1 MEKVMKKKICFI
13 YTGGTI
19 GMTATKSGYVPK
31 KNYLE
36 QALHQIPDLQNEKM
50 PDWDLIEFDPLLD
63 SSNIT
68 VYEWNKIGA
77 VIYEK
82 YDAYDGFVVLHGTD
96 TMAYTA
102 SALSFMLE
110 GLNKPVIFTGSQI
123 PIGELRSDAR
133 GNLVTAALLASMD
146 QCREVCLYFAGKLLR
161 GNRATKISSDEM
173 TAFDTPNMPK
183 LAIAG
188 INIKFHEDV
197 LLPPSGEK
205 LRMVPFSP
213 DVPIAVLKVF
223 PGIQFRLFEGI
234 MTEKLKGLVLEGFGA
249 GNIPQ
254 YDDSLIP
261 IVEKAAK
268 NGTIIIV
275 CTQCMR
281 GSVQLGAY
289 ETSNALKKAGAL
301 CGYDMTAEAAVAK
314 LYYLFSKGCTM
325 EEIKTLMETSIRG
338 ELTN

>member
-1 MEKVMKKKICFI
+1 MVS
-13 YTGGTI
+13 
-19 GMTATKSGYVPK
+19 TKSGYAPQK
-31 KNYLE
+31 DYLE
-36 QALHQIPDLQNEKM
+36 HALHQIRDFQNESM
-50 PDWDLIEFDPLLD
+50 PQWDLIEFDPLLD

-68 VYEWNKIGA
+68 VYEWNKIGS

-82 YDAYDGFVVLHGTD
+82 YDEYEGFVVLHGTD

-133 GNLVTAALLASMD
+133 ENLVTAALLASMD
-146 QCREVCLYFAGKLLR
+146 QCREVCLYFGGKLLR

-183 LAIAG
+183 LAVAG
-188 INIKFHEDV
+188 IDIKFHEDV
-197 LLPPSGEK
+197 LLPPAEGEF
-205 LRMVPFSP
+205 RMIPFLP

-223 PGIQFRLFEGI
+223 PGIQFSLFEGI
-234 MTEKLKGLVLEGFGA
+234 MTEKLKGLVLESFGA

-254 YDDSLIP
+254 YDSSLIP
-261 IVEKAAK
+261 IVEKAVK

-289 ETSNALKKAGAL
+289 ETSNALMEAGAL
-301 CGYDMTAEAAVAK
+301 SGYDMTAEAAVAK
-314 LYYLFSKGCTM
+314 LYYLFSKGCSM
-325 EEIKTLMETSIRG
+325 EEIKVLMETSLRG
-338 ELTN
+338 ELTNRNKESVK

>member
-1 MEKVMKKKICFI
+1 MV
-13 YTGGTI
+13 
-19 GMTATKSGYVPK
+19 ATQNGYAPRK
-31 KNYLE
+31 DYLAN
-36 QALHQIPDLQNEKM
+36 ALKQIRDLQNDKM
-50 PDWDLIEFDPLLD
+50 PQWDLIEFDPLLD

-68 VYEWNKIGA
+68 VFEWNKIGS

-82 YDAYDGFVVLHGTD
+82 YEEYDGFVVLHGTD

-102 SALSFMLE
+102 SAISFMLE

-133 GNLVTAALLASMD
+133 ENLVTAALLASMD
-146 QCREVCLYFAGKLLR
+146 QCREVCLYFGGKLLR
-161 GNRATKISSDEM
+161 GNRATKISSDELV
-173 TAFDTPNMPK
+173 AFDSPNMPK

-188 INIKFHEDV
+188 IDIKFHEDV
-197 LLPPSGEK
+197 MLPTQEGP
-205 LRMVPFSP
+205 LRMVPFLA

-223 PGIQFRLFEGI
+223 PGIQFSLFEGI
-234 MTEKLKGLVLEGFGA
+234 MTDKLKGLVLEGFGA

-254 YDDSLIP
+254 YDGSLIH
-261 IVEKAAK
+261 IVEKAVQ

-289 ETSNALKKAGAL
+289 ETSDALKAAGAL

-314 LYYLFSKGCTM
+314 LYYLFSKCCTM
-325 EEIKTLMETSIRG
+325 EEIKTLMETSLRG
-338 ELTN
+338 ELTSKRASEQ